1 MIFFLRSEVLLGNAN
16 LSLTDKE
23 GNTALHL
30 PCSKVSD
37 HKGVFCGLLWFQKG
51 EGHFKKF
58 VVIQK
63 KVFNFYV
70 SQCHIDKQRQIQC
83 IK

>member
-1 MIFFLRSEVLLGNAN
+1 MFVYRSTCDIFFVSFFSEVLLGNAN

-37 HKGVFCGLLWFQKG
+37 HKGVFCGFLWFQKG
-51 EGHFKKF
+51 GR
-58 VVIQK
+58 
-63 KVFNFYV
+63 
-70 SQCHIDKQRQIQC
+70 SL
-83 IK
+83 